1 MNTDHTIL
9 KSKKHISSIKEDK
22 ISTNYIVHFEKG
34 SYVTKK
40 GQMRIE
46 TLTVYE
52 GKKRICFDSCDV
64 DVVVF
69 IT

>member
-52 GKKRICFDSCDV
+52 GKKNGYASIHVMLMSLCS
-64 DVVVF
+64 
-69 IT
+69 